1 MIPVNPSNKPTIQ
14 TGDVIE
20 NFERFTC
27 EQDYIVMEIT
37 SLCAA
42 CDTLRLCCD

>member
-1 MIPVNPSNKPTIQ
+1 MIPVNPSSKSTTQ
-14 TGDVIE
+14 ME
-20 NFERFTC
+20 NIVENAERFTC
-27 EQDYIVMEIT
+27 EQDYIVIGIT